1 VSHLTTAIVATKTV
15 TLILGSLITYFSWKA
30 FRRTRAPALRALAIG
45 FGVVTFGAVVA
56 GVVDLLTPLDLLVG
70 VLVNSVL
77 TMVGFVFI
85 TYSLYVE

>member
-1 VSHLTTAIVATKTV
+1 MSHLTTAIVATKTV
-15 TLILGSLITYFSWKA
+15 TLILGSLITYFSLKA
-30 FRRTRAPALRALAIG
+30 FQRTGAPALRALAVG
-45 FGVVTFGAVVA
+45 FGIITLGAVVA

-85 TYSLYVE
+85 TYSLYAE